1 MQRAVTPAIGI
12 LRTRA
17 VANPL
22 ALLAA
27 MYMLAASLPRKIG
40 LMVAAIT
47 GRDSLDAGAAAGSAT
62 ADAGD
67 DAVEAELDG
76 GEGGGAADGECDCE
90 DEECAEEES
99 TPVVRLGGDQVGEA
113 RATPSSAT
121 VPFHTPPRFPP
132 PCLLPPPFAFAPN
145 SLLTL
150 SSLSRRRLMITSSP
164 PSLLVHSLYPFQVGD
179 AAMRASKL
187 LARAVAAKEA
197 SGKAMAKSTP
207 VAPAIEEVVEEA
219 EEEESPAMADLHVSG
234 LLGEMRMA
242 ARLRVQREARRQRE
256 AAAEDDGGGDADDG
270 GDD

>member
-113 RATPSSAT
+113 RATPSS
-121 VPFHTPPRFPP
+121 
-132 PCLLPPPFAFAPN
+132 
-145 SLLTL
+145 L
-150 SSLSRRRLMITSSP
+150 SPGVEGVEGLSRVCRGCVEGLSRVCRGSVEGLSR
-164 PSLLVHSLYPFQVGD
+164 VWCRGC
-179 AAMRASKL
+179 
-187 LARAVAAKEA
+187 LAW
-197 SGKAMAKSTP
+197 GQP
-207 VAPAIEEVVEEA
+207 
-219 EEEESPAMADLHVSG
+219 
-234 LLGEMRMA
+234 
-242 ARLRVQREARRQRE
+242 
-256 AAAEDDGGGDADDG
+256 
-270 GDD
+270 